1 MPIVPNQSSSSWGN
15 PSIWTGRKAWWRRR
29 MFWINPVKGPYYILL
44 SQRIDKVR
52 QISNHNWLLLFQF
65 WFIFIFILSFFNNL
79 FSLSCYCQQASWCSC
94 WLAQGSFFN
103 DAYLRNDED
112 DWLVAAKSLLVQ
124 YMFVA
129 WQEHQ
134 PRCLS
139 QREHSFLLQRKYV
152 NTLVRWAV
160 GIHCEAAWSFRLK

>member
-1 MPIVPNQSSSSWGN
+1 
-15 PSIWTGRKAWWRRR
+15 
-29 MFWINPVKGPYYILL
+29 MFWINPVKGPYYTLL

-52 QISNHNWLLLFQF
+52 QLSNHNWLLLFPF

-79 FSLSCYCQQASWCSC
+79 FSLSCYCQQASWCAC
-94 WLAQGSFFN
+94 WLARGSLFS
-103 DAYLRNDED
+103 DAYSRNDED

-124 YMFVA
+124 CMFVA
-129 WQEHQ
+129 WQENQ

-139 QREHSFLLQRKYV
+139 HHEHSFLLQREDV

-160 GIHCEAAWSFRLK
+160 GIHCVAAWSFKLR